1 MTARRTEKQ
10 RDKRGFWRKGYFAE
24 EFCRFYLLLHGYRI
38 LAHRY
43 KTRLGEIDLIAR
55 RGGQIA
61 FIEVKARKT
70 SRDGGE
76 AVQEKSMRR
85 IDNAAKIFLAAHPKH
100 DNCDMRFDVMVVTSF
115 LKRPD
120 WYKNAWQSR

>member
-1 MTARRTEKQ
+1 MTARRKEKQ
-10 RDKRGFWRKGYFAE
+10 SDKRSGWRKGYFAE
-24 EFCRFYLLLHGYRI
+24 EFCRLYLLLHGYKI

-43 KTRLGEIDLIAR
+43 KTPLGEIDLIAR
-55 RGGQIA
+55 RGKQIA

-70 SRDGGE
+70 SRDGSE

-85 IDNAAKIFLAAHPKH
+85 IGNAAKLYLSAHPKM
-100 DNCDMRFDVMVVTSF
+100 NSCDMRFDVMVVTSF
-115 LKRPD
+115 WKRPV